1 MGIIAGVRVL
11 SAVQVTCH
19 IRIVV
24 GSSAVKIPQGGRSL
38 RTFSAGRGAFGLVRL
53 VLTLALWS
61 LPLLA
66 QTGTDRGAEGDDRGE
81 GAGFPDLNL
90 YLPEGEFDIRV
101 RKLIKN
107 VLFEG
112 QVNYNFVDGD
122 VSTFLRYKYYARNFA
137 YKIGVFDTIEFESID
152 SGSEDFDRVRGTL
165 LLFDVP
171 REYNRRYVFLLQ
183 GDSLAFG
190 DVTNVDHDQDNVYL
204 KIGYQRG
211 TPFDERL
218 NSIAGETRGR
228 VTPVL
233 TAYREIGPDRLG
245 FAGAITQGFDA
256 IGGDYSYTKV
266 EAEVLKRYDFRD
278 TFLISRLHVG
288 SFLAKDEVPGREDFR
303 EVEQYSV
310 PRYEYFRL
318 GGRDA
323 LKAIDDNIRGSDE
336 IHLSNEYF
344 FPIFRDREIGM
355 WRLTW
360 NDLYGIGYVGGGNVG
375 FDSNVFTDVGEWIA
389 DAGLGFEAGL
399 TFRNYEIFLTAIYA
413 RTVTGPDQ
421 FDNDE
426 FRVAARTRR

>member
-1 MGIIAGVRVL
+1 MLAISLFTLFTVAVPL
-11 SAVQVTCH
+11 S
-19 IRIVV
+19 
-24 GSSAVKIPQGGRSL
+24 
-38 RTFSAGRGAFGLVRL
+38 
-53 VLTLALWS
+53 
-61 LPLLA
+61 A
-66 QTGTDRGAEGDDRGE
+66 QTGTDRGAEGDERGD
-81 GAGFPDLNL
+81 AFPDLNL

-137 YKIGVFDTIEFESID
+137 YKIGVFDTIEFDSID
-152 SGSEDFDRVRGTL
+152 SGSDDFDRVRGTL

-171 REYNRRYVFLLQ
+171 REYNRRWVFLLQ
-183 GDSLAFG
+183 GDSLSFG
-190 DVTNVDHDQDNVYL
+190 DVTNVDHDQNNVYL

-228 VTPVL
+228 ITPVL

-245 FAGAITQGFDA
+245 FAGAITQGLDT
-256 IGGDYSYTKV
+256 IGGDYTYTKV
-266 EAEVLKRYDFRD
+266 EAEALKRYDFGE
-278 TFLISRLHVG
+278 TFLISRVHVG
-288 SFLAKDEVPGREDFR
+288 SVLVKDEVAGREDHR
-303 EVEQYSV
+303 EVEKFSV

-323 LKAIDDNIRGSDE
+323 LKGVDDGMRGSDE
-336 IHLSNEYF
+336 IHWSNEYF
-344 FPIFRDREIGM
+344 FPIFRDRDYDT
-355 WRLTW
+355 WRLSW
-360 NDLYGIGYVGGGNVG
+360 NDLYGIGYVGTGNLG
-375 FDSNVFTDVGEWIA
+375 FDSDVFTAIGDWSV

-413 RTVTGPDQ
+413 RVVTGPEE
-421 FDNDE
+421 FENDE